1 MPLHR
6 LSFVGLELVRLVQ
19 NPIRNTKLAN
29 IVQPASELEFF
40 AIDEALVRVELSRH
54 AQSEVVFFAHSDS
67 AAQHGRDLFAMDAT
81 GEGGPLPITTT
92 EAYESDARLSPDGS
106 HVAYEA
112 DKEIYVVSFPE
123 AGIPQ
128 QVSLGGGMSPRWE
141 GAGTELFFWKADSLM
156 SAPVT
161 RVEPLG
167 FGQADFLFVVPEVD
181 VLNQFYDVTSDG
193 QWFLIRTQNPGVAS
207 QSIQVVVDWQR
218 ESADVGRSRK

>member
-1 MPLHR
+1 
-6 LSFVGLELVRLVQ
+6 
-19 NPIRNTKLAN
+19 
-29 IVQPASELEFF
+29 
-40 AIDEALVRVELSRH
+40 
-54 AQSEVVFFAHSDS
+54 
-67 AAQHGRDLFAMDAT
+67 
-81 GEGGPLPITTT
+81 
-92 EAYESDARLSPDGS
+92 
-106 HVAYEA
+106 VAYEA

-128 QVSLGGGMSPRWE
+128 QVSLCGGMSPRWE
-141 GAGTELFFWKADSLM
+141 GVGTELFFWKAASLM

-161 RVEPLG
+161 RVEPLR

-193 QWFLIRTQNPGVAS
+193 QRFLIRTQNPGVAS